1 MLSWWLISLCMVL
14 TRPIFLH
21 LRTVFAI
28 ALSLPINNK
37 RAFLKARLPA
47 LLGCMSSE
55 TSGSCGSFLRRLISP
70 APKKSG
76 TRTAGFFHV
85 CMHAEPGKTR
95 HHTHQ
100 MEAFKGMKKKKYREE
115 KETHLELLQRVFK
128 QDMFIKQT
136 LFFHIFKD
144 IWLNLPG
151 TMTKLGP
158 SVQDR

>member
-37 RAFLKARLPA
+37 RAFLKTRLPA

-55 TSGSCGSFLRRLISP
+55 TSGSCGSFLRSLISP

-100 MEAFKGMKKKKYREE
+100 MEAFKGMKKKSTGKKRKHILSYY
-115 KETHLELLQRVFK
+115 KEFLSKTCLLSRLYSFTYSK
-128 QDMFIKQT
+128 TSD
-136 LFFHIFKD
+136 
-144 IWLNLPG
+144 
-151 TMTKLGP
+151 
-158 SVQDR
+158 